1 MRRGPVAIRS
11 WLFLVSGVTLGA
23 CRSRAEPAVSSQ
35 QQAKQVVS
43 KPVVAGARSPGLAI
57 RIAAKGGALR
67 AYRLPGL
74 AEVPGAVRGKLPPVR
89 RVVGLDPETDL
100 LFAVTEKR
108 EVVALDV
115 AGGRLDTRATAV
127 EQAALGP
134 DGTLYA
140 VDEKRHVV
148 TVARRVRLARPPPPL
163 RGPPGPVGAGQPP
176 GALPAP
182 GPAQVS
188 AAP

>member
-1 MRRGPVAIRS
+1 MKASACVRRFFFFQAEDGIRDYK
-11 WLFLVSGVTLGA
+11 VTGVQTCAL
-23 CRSRAEPAVSSQ
+23 P
-35 QQAKQVVS
+35 VS
-43 KPVVAGARSPGLAI
+43 KPVVAGARSRGLAI
-57 RIAAKGGALR
+57 RIAAKGGPLR

-74 AEVPGAVRGKLPPVR
+74 VEVPGAVRGKLPPVR

-115 AGGRLDTRATAV
+115 AGGRLDTVATAV

-140 VDEKRHVV
+140 VDDKRRVV
-148 TVARRVRLARPPPPL
+148 TVARRVRLAWPQSGEHTAEIQAPCNLLFRL
-163 RGPPGPVGAGQPP
+163 
-176 GALPAP
+176 LP
-182 GPAQVS
+182 
-188 AAP
+188 